1 MMHDPTR
8 ALSDIIGD
16 LLRQLTSLF
25 RSEGQLAR
33 TEVSEKLRTLGGAL
47 TLVATGLVVLLPGTI
62 ILLEAAVAGLIQAGF
77 SPAIAA
83 VSVGGAVLLVGI
95 VLLITGVNR
104 LKTLNLV
111 PDKTLRQLQ
120 RNFAIVKDATHEH
133 DVQRAA

>member
-33 TEVSEKLRTLGGAL
+33 TEVSEKLQSLGGAL
-47 TLVATGLVVLLPGTI
+47 ALVAAGFVVLLPATI
-62 ILLEAAVAGLIQAGF
+62 ILLEAGAAALVQAGF
-77 SPAIAA
+77 TPAMAA
-83 VSVGGAVLLVGI
+83 LSVGAAVLLVGI
-95 VLLITGVNR
+95 VLLINGLNR
-104 LKTLNLV
+104 LKTINLV
-111 PDKTLRQLQ
+111 PDRTLRQLQ
-120 RNFAIVKDATHEH
+120 RNFAIVKDATDEH

>member
-33 TEVSEKLRTLGGAL
+33 TEVSEKLQNLRGAL
-47 TLVATGLVVLLPGTI
+47 GLVAAGFVVLLPATI
-62 ILLEAAVAGLIQAGF
+62 ILLEAGVAVLIQFGF

-83 VSVGGAVLLVGI
+83 LSVGGAVLFVGI

-111 PDKTLRQLQ
+111 PDRTLRQLQ

>member
-1 MMHDPTR
+1 MMHDSTR

-16 LLRQLTSLF
+16 LLRELTSLF

-33 TEVSEKLRTLGGAL
+33 TEVSEKLQNLGSAL
-47 TLVATGLVVLLPGTI
+47 GLVAAGFVILLPATI
-62 ILLEAAVAGLIQAGF
+62 ILLEAGVAALIQVGF

-83 VSVGGAVLLVGI
+83 LSVGGAVLLVGL
-95 VLLITGVNR
+95 VLLMMGVNR
-104 LKTLNLV
+104 LKRVNLV

>member
-33 TEVSEKLRTLGGAL
+33 TEVSEKLQNLGGAL
-47 TLVATGLVVLLPGTI
+47 ALVATGLVVLLPGTI

-77 SPAIAA
+77 GPAIAA
-83 VSVGGAVLLVGI
+83 LSVGAVVLLVGI
-95 VLLITGVNR
+95 VLFVIGVNR
-104 LKTLNLV
+104 LKTMSLV

-120 RNFAIVKDATHEH
+120 RNFAIVKDVTHEH